1 MIIPNKLENK
11 RCSEPPTSLGRPLRF
26 APHLCTWGP
35 IYPLPEAKCCPL
47 LSCTLRMG
55 NMHQVP
61 CEMVLGICW
70 LSLKLFDW
78 QLTVI
83 GQKGSPVKC
92 PYGPTVANGT
102 RLCGGNF
109 SSGGVWK
116 DPDVSNCKFKSER
129 TNKLNALA
137 KVCKTFLKTL
147 FFLNTGKKR
156 SPVQYCR
163 LSWKT
168 PRYICKVLVSF

>member
-1 MIIPNKLENK
+1 
-11 RCSEPPTSLGRPLRF
+11 
-26 APHLCTWGP
+26 
-35 IYPLPEAKCCPL
+35 
-47 LSCTLRMG
+47 MG
-55 NMHQVP
+55 
-61 CEMVLGICW
+61 I
-70 LSLKLFDW
+70 FDW

-92 PYGPTVANGT
+92 PYGPTVATGT

-116 DPDVSNCKFKSER
+116 DPDVSSCKFKSER

-156 SPVQYCR
+156 STV
-163 LSWKT
+163 LSLELKNSKVHLQSPSFVLELKT
-168 PRYICKVLVSF
+168 VSKG